1 MKHGQEFG
9 PSWLFIIILLGHE
22 GQEILLL
29 LFSSLESHAI
39 VSVVTAITW
48 P

>member
-1 MKHGQEFG
+1 MKHGQEFRAF
-9 PSWLFIIILLGHE
+9 LAIYYLLGHE
-22 GQEILLL
+22 GQKILLL